1 MSQADWKKSLQIKGA
16 TSKGPLSALSGLLAC
31 IIACILSYWLI
42 HLYNSLLKAYHEK
55 KSQRGWEKRTCL
67 QICLWGRC
75 RLKVELQQALI
86 SWPPTA
92 VLYISPLKL
101 YSAHPPPVLSL
112 VHHPH
117 RWTPAPS
124 HSLLLQQ
131 NGRGV
136 FVAMGTKRWHLAW
149 SIRDVYT
156 PEDHVFCQ
164 CQCNIQGHLPAE
176 AEKVCRVFFCC
187 DFIASSPGP
196 QKQCHRQPGWD
207 CSRRKASGK

>member
-1 MSQADWKKSLQIKGA
+1 MGKENLPPDLPLREVQTQSW
-16 TSKGPLSALSGLLAC
+16 TSAGPDILA
-31 IIACILSYWLI
+31 AHSSMI
-42 HLYNSLLKAYHEK
+42 HLSSE
-55 KSQRGWEKRTCL
+55 S
-67 QICLWGRC
+67 
-75 RLKVELQQALI
+75 
-86 SWPPTA
+86 
-92 VLYISPLKL
+92 L

-136 FVAMGTKRWHLAW
+136 FLLLWALRWHLAW

-176 AEKVCRVFFCC
+176 AEKVCRVSFWC
-187 DFIASSPGP
+187 DFIASSPGASKTMSSSTSLGLLP
-196 QKQCHRQPGWD
+196 QKSQ
-207 CSRRKASGK
+207 RKI